1 MLAAILILMSMMIL
15 KMINMMITWTKN
27 DFDDGDYDDHLDG
40 EVARL
45 LWTSSASVIFPT
57 YVQRDDDH
65 SNSHDDDGDDFV

>member
-1 MLAAILILMSMMIL
+1 MNRL
-15 KMINMMITWTKN
+15 
-27 DFDDGDYDDHLDG
+27 DDHDDNGNHLEG

-65 SNSHDDDGDDFV
+65 YNSHDDDGDNFV